1 MALFAT
7 LGSFISLR
15 AQNTEGTVL
24 GTVKDPSGAVVAGAM
39 VRLRNQGTGVEQTA
53 TTDVNGDYRFTNA
66 QVGSY
71 VLSIEAKGFQN
82 EQFSQFDLLARETR
96 RLDVALKVGTQ
107 AESVSVQ
114 ASEVPD
120 IQTDTSVIAETK
132 TGRELVDLPVAIG
145 TRAQGST
152 SPISTLTTQPGVQTD
167 ASGNIS
173 VAGGNPSQLS
183 LSIDGISTMGAKAS
197 EQLSPGIDP
206 GIFEMFPSFY
216 AIEEIRISE
225 QIGPAE
231 YGGVADITTVTKSG
245 TNSYHGGLFEN
256 FQNSDLNA
264 ANTFTHTTPTIKMNN
279 FGIYMGG
286 PLSIPGLYDGHNKT
300 FFFGSYEA
308 LRRPDQTIEIQS
320 VPSVAMRSGDL
331 TSLGG
336 PIVPASQIS
345 PLSQKML
352 QYLFPLP
359 NYGPPGATSNNLA
372 AVFQT
377 PVNVSQ
383 ADMRIDQ
390 QITDK
395 QSVNFH
401 VTYKNRRV
409 EAPSNGSASLGS
421 FSLPEIDYAYIG
433 AYTYVISPTVVN
445 ELKGGFTGN
454 HYSNGFGVTAAQMA
468 SELGLGPGFSIP
480 PGDAVP
486 LVSILGYQPTEQ
498 FFGTYSADGNNKNRQ
513 LLDTLTWNK
522 GRHTFKFGADYR
534 YLSALYQNAYAQS
547 RLGEYSFNGSVTS
560 ALLTN
565 GATPAYEPFEAFLLG
580 YPDNTSLASIRQP
593 NNEFYSWS
601 DAFFAQDDWKVNS
614 HLTINYGL
622 RWEYH
627 PMFRDHLN
635 NIEAVDPN
643 YYSTVNGQVE
653 HGAVIVPNQ
662 ESLQNVVN
670 PDFVASIYPVPVLT
684 AAQVGYPEALRY
696 SSKTDFSPRIGI
708 AWKPFNTNRTVIR
721 GGYGRFIEAQ
731 LAALADDGGVG
742 ASVDDGFFFNSIVN
756 GKPQYTFPYP
766 FPTPLAVPNSQVI
779 GFLLFPHWQDPT
791 IHEWD
796 VTLEQ
801 DLGKGIGLRLSY
813 DGNHSSDVGA
823 LASVDRV
830 QPNTVGY
837 AAVASQ
843 SPYNGEFPDVW
854 ARVDTETTNY
864 NAITTAIQKRFS
876 GGLQFQASYIY
887 ARNLSD
893 AGGYDPTGA
902 GSEMGGFLTNIN
914 NPMYD
919 YGNTAYTHRHRFLA
933 TFLYELPY
941 GKGRRFGSNSNKVVD
956 SVLGGWQVSGVV
968 IAQSGSYLTILAP
981 GDPSGTGFNILNG
994 DGRADTVP
1002 GVSPYAGQSLNQWIN
1017 PAAFAVPA
1025 NNIGRFGDSQVGSVL
1040 GPKETVV
1047 SLSLFKHI
1055 AITERIRVEIGGAA
1069 ANLFNHPNYAN
1080 PALLDLASVGSGFG
1094 QISNLLNV
1102 EGAGPR
1108 SLQLTGRITF

>member
-1 MALFAT
+1 MF
-7 LGSFISLR
+7 R
-15 AQNTEGTVL
+15 
-24 GTVKDPSGAVVAGAM
+24 P
-39 VRLRNQGTGVEQTA
+39 
-53 TTDVNGDYRFTNA
+53 
-66 QVGSY
+66 
-71 VLSIEAKGFQN
+71 
-82 EQFSQFDLLARETR
+82 R
-96 RLDVALKVGTQ
+96 RC
-107 AESVSVQ
+107 
-114 ASEVPD
+114 PD

-377 PVNVSQ
+377 PINVSQ

-454 HYSNGFGVTAAQMA
+454 HYSNAFGVTAAQMA

-480 PGDAVP
+480 AGDAVP
-486 LVSILGYQPTEQ
+486 LVKY
-498 FFGTYSADGNNKNRQ
+498 
-513 LLDTLTWNK
+513 
-522 GRHTFKFGADYR
+522 
-534 YLSALYQNAYAQS
+534 S
-547 RLGEYSFNGSVTS
+547 RL
-560 ALLTN
+560 
-565 GATPAYEPFEAFLLG
+565 PA
-580 YPDNTSLASIRQP
+580 
-593 NNEFYSWS
+593 
-601 DAFFAQDDWKVNS
+601 
-614 HLTINYGL
+614 
-622 RWEYH
+622 
-627 PMFRDHLN
+627 
-635 NIEAVDPN
+635 
-643 YYSTVNGQVE
+643 
-653 HGAVIVPNQ
+653 HGAV
-662 ESLQNVVN
+662 
-670 PDFVASIYPVPVLT
+670 
-684 AAQVGYPEALRY
+684 LRH
-696 SSKTDFSPRIGI
+696 
-708 AWKPFNTNRTVIR
+708 
-721 GGYGRFIEAQ
+721 
-731 LAALADDGGVG
+731 L
-742 ASVDDGFFFNSIVN
+742 
-756 GKPQYTFPYP
+756 
-766 FPTPLAVPNSQVI
+766 
-779 GFLLFPHWQDPT
+779 
-791 IHEWD
+791 
-796 VTLEQ
+796 
-801 DLGKGIGLRLSY
+801 
-813 DGNHSSDVGA
+813 
-823 LASVDRV
+823 
-830 QPNTVGY
+830 
-837 AAVASQ
+837 
-843 SPYNGEFPDVW
+843 
-854 ARVDTETTNY
+854 
-864 NAITTAIQKRFS
+864 FS
-876 GGLQFQASYIY
+876 GRQ
-887 ARNLSD
+887 
-893 AGGYDPTGA
+893 
-902 GSEMGGFLTNIN
+902 
-914 NPMYD
+914 
-919 YGNTAYTHRHRFLA
+919 
-933 TFLYELPY
+933 
-941 GKGRRFGSNSNKVVD
+941 
-956 SVLGGWQVSGVV
+956 
-968 IAQSGSYLTILAP
+968 
-981 GDPSGTGFNILNG
+981 
-994 DGRADTVP
+994 
-1002 GVSPYAGQSLNQWIN
+1002 
-1017 PAAFAVPA
+1017 
-1025 NNIGRFGDSQVGSVL
+1025 
-1040 GPKETVV
+1040 
-1047 SLSLFKHI
+1047 
-1055 AITERIRVEIGGAA
+1055 
-1069 ANLFNHPNYAN
+1069 
-1080 PALLDLASVGSGFG
+1080 
-1094 QISNLLNV
+1094 
-1102 EGAGPR
+1102 
-1108 SLQLTGRITF
+1108 